1 MNDKKQTLVLFN
13 TLNKTLESF
22 KPIDEIVKIYT
33 CGPTV
38 YRDAHIGNMRTYLL
52 SDTLKKTLIKNLK

>member
-22 KPIDEIVKIYT
+22 KPINKIVKI
-33 CGPTV
+33 
-38 YRDAHIGNMRTYLL
+38 
-52 SDTLKKTLIKNLK
+52 

>member
-22 KPIDEIVKIYT
+22 KPINEIVKIYT

-38 YRDAHIGNMRTYLL
+38 YEM
-52 SDTLKKTLIKNLK
+52 LI